1 MLLQQML
8 EKRAQTH
15 KRFHKNNLFKLNTS
29 VMIGGTFTLRE
40 MPLVIVTLL
49 LHRSRNG
56 VSRECRKGSRIGIMG
71 EQCNCKS
78 CF

>member
-8 EKRAQTH
+8 HEGVQTH
-15 KRFHKNNLFKLNTS
+15 KRFHQNNQLQLNTS
-29 VMIGGTFTLRE
+29 VIIGGTFTLRE
-40 MPLVIVTLL
+40 MPVVIVT
-49 LHRSRNG
+49 RFCIEGSNG
-56 VSRECRKGSRIGIMG
+56 VSGECRKGAQIGIIG